1 MSTLSLLVRIRK
13 VNDLGPSGVGK
24 TTTALAML
32 MGPYRNCY
40 ERVYVFSP
48 SCAPGVDSA
57 WDAWRKHVRTHM
69 RVSDDELTMWS
80 EWKPD
85 ALEQV
90 IERHK
95 KVNAYLKSKK
105 QKKGFCIL
113 VLVDDFADAGEKVMH
128 PSTNVLT
135 SLFVRGRHTG
145 CACWLLSQKTRVIS
159 LICRTNFCW
168 VLIWRM
174 RNAKELAAII
184 EELDALVD
192 RATLMEM
199 YRMATADKHGFL
211 YVNLLNETD
220 SMFYKGV
227 EQRFVV
233 S

>member
-1 MSTLSLLVRIRK
+1 MWDTWEPKELE
-13 VNDLGPSGVGK
+13 
-24 TTTALAML
+24 AL
-32 MGPYRNCY
+32 
-40 ERVYVFSP
+40 
-48 SCAPGVDSA
+48 
-57 WDAWRKHVRTHM
+57 
-69 RVSDDELTMWS
+69 
-80 EWKPD
+80 
-85 ALEQV
+85 

-95 KVNAYLKSKK
+95 KVNAYLKAKK
-105 QKKGFCIL
+105 QKKGLCLL
-113 VLVDDFADAGEKVMH
+113 VLVDDSAGAGDKVMH
-128 PSTNVLT
+128 SSTHVLT

-168 VLIWRM
+168 MLIWRM

-220 SMFYKGV
+220 SMFYKGFD
-227 EQRFVV
+227 QRFVV